1 MTPLEFAEAV
11 GNLERLIKAGVA
23 QELIEEQQAVL
34 YDAFAELMT
43 GPKVGDGTGDA
54 ALAIA
59 EHAFRAGF
67 KAAADYATAKAY
79 LEEQLAEPAEREL
92 EWAWS
97 MYDPPEHIKALS

>member
-11 GNLERLIKAGVA
+11 GELERLIKAGAA

-34 YDAFAELMT
+34 YDAFAELMP
-43 GPKVGDGTGDA
+43 GPKVGDGTPDA

-67 KAAADYATAKAY
+67 VAGEAWLYPPGDNRTHEETRAAMEDI
-79 LEEQLAEPAEREL
+79 
-92 EWAWS
+92 AWS
-97 MYDPPEHIKALS
+97 EYDPPEHIKALL